1 MRADPLIVAEMV
13 AAGMSQDE
21 ACAAV
26 DRVFAAIP
34 VVLRAGKGVTL
45 PGVGRLVA
53 PRKPVWM
60 PGTTKT
66 HAREQR
72 KVGLQRGEIIE
83 KGEPYAVTGNLKGSA
98 L

>member
-1 MRADPLIVAEMV
+1 MRADPLIVGQLVE
-13 AAGMSQDE
+13 AGMEPGD
-21 ACAAV
+21 ARAAV
-26 DRVFAAIP
+26 ERVFAAIP
-34 VVLRAGKGVTL
+34 AVLRTGKGVTL

-53 PRKPVWM
+53 PRKPVWL
-60 PGTTKT
+60 PGTVKT

-83 KGEPYAVTGNLKGSA
+83 KGEPYAVTGTLKGSA

>member
-13 AAGMSQDE
+13 AAGMGQDE

-34 VVLRAGKGVTL
+34 AVLRTGRGVTL

-53 PRKPVWM
+53 PRKPVFL
-60 PGTTKT
+60 PGTVKT

-72 KVGLQRGEIIE
+72 KVTLKGGIIIE
-83 KGEPYAVTGNLKGSA
+83 KGEPYAIAGNLGGDA